1 MNEEDEGGKEGTEGR
16 ADEWPGNPDRICPTD
31 PTERDS
37 PVALESTIVHGF
49 SNGLLH
55 YSPLHAC
62 SSFFNNQ
69 NPKIPLRTV
78 VHLRR
83 IGYTLR
89 WLTGSV
95 YATRTGRIWREFS
108 RNESKDQDRDDPVE
122 QIFLSYS
129 KQI

>member
-1 MNEEDEGGKEGTEGR
+1 MERKEQRDGQTNGR
-16 ADEWPGNPDRICPTD
+16 VTQIGSTD

-62 SSFFNNQ
+62 SYFFNNQ